1 MEWKM
6 MMLHSFLA
14 RALGQHC
21 CKPARREYEMTC
33 TAARDG
39 PAVPI
44 WAGGPVFLKK
54 MFNCWTSSTLKN
66 YGGKPNNKYFSSFFH
81 ENLCNY

>member
-1 MEWKM
+1 
-6 MMLHSFLA
+6 
-14 RALGQHC
+14 
-21 CKPARREYEMTC
+21 MTC

-44 WAGGPVFLKK
+44 WAGGLVFLKK
-54 MFNCWTSSTLKN
+54 KKVELLDILDLEN

>member
-1 MEWKM
+1 
-6 MMLHSFLA
+6 
-14 RALGQHC
+14 
-21 CKPARREYEMTC
+21 MTC

-39 PAVPI
+39 PAVPMG
-44 WAGGPVFLKK
+44 WRACVPQKK
-54 MFNCWTSSTLKN
+54 KKVELLDILDLEN